1 VEVFINNYSKQIQY
15 FLSITAFAAVLL
27 IPLCIYPQAGDKSDN
42 KLGDKEKADKKNP
55 IHIVSD
61 RMVADTIERVVD
73 FSGNVRM
80 TSSDSVITSDQLKI
94 YYKEGSFTG
103 NSAGSSEEAINKIV
117 AIGKVVINFD
127 NRVAVAEHAVYTTD
141 NGILILTGKKAKITS
156 DKDSISGEKITLH
169 RHDGRI
175 FVESSSEERVRVV
188 LENKEKDSVS
198 TD

>member
-15 FLSITAFAAVLL
+15 FLSIAAFVAVLL
-27 IPLCIYPQAGDKSDN
+27 IPLCIYSQPGDK
-42 KLGDKEKADKKNP
+42 DKTDKKDP

-61 RMVADTIERVVD
+61 QMVADTIERVVD
-73 FSGNVRM
+73 FSGNVHM

-117 AIGKVVINFD
+117 AIGNVVINFD

-169 RHDGRI
+169 RHDGHI
-175 FVESSSEERVRVV
+175 LVESSSEERVRVV
-188 LENKEKDSVS
+188 LENKEKNSVS